1 MKLQVVAIMFTA
13 LYWLFTIWFLIESK
27 YFCKERRY
35 CDLALL
41 IPILP
46 WSLILR
52 VHLNEIVYYFPT
64 LFILN
69 SSIIYG
75 SIVFFQAI
83 IETTLFLVKDKPNK
97 KIKRIYKLSNEK
109 E

>member
-1 MKLQVVAIMFTA
+1 MKLQRIASFFTA
-13 LYWLFTIWFLIESK
+13 LYWLFTLWCLIEFK
-27 YFCKERRY
+27 YFCEERRY

-46 WSLILR
+46 WSSILR
-52 VHLNEIVYYFPT
+52 IHLNEMVYYFPT

-75 SIVFFQAI
+75 SVVFFQAI
-83 IETTLFLVKDKPNK
+83 IETTLFPVKDKPNK
-97 KIKRIYKLSNEK
+97 KNQEDL
-109 E
+109 